1 MMREE
6 LLKVLPEVKEIENPD
21 LREGTIQC
29 FLLAC
34 QAGGKT
40 PAVMQEMPF
49 SALVSTK
56 VSFADKVRCVYHIC
70 VQTAVTINQY
80 MPGSITLN
88 MDILKSGALLC
99 DVAKL
104 LELEKTP
111 KGEWKK
117 GKAGS
122 LVRHPFSGVGLAMQA
137 GLPEEVQH
145 IIASH
150 AGEGNLF
157 PRTPEAIIVYHADF
171 AVFDPFVEGK
181 VLKESDSESA

>member
-1 MMREE
+1 MRQE
-6 LLKVLPEVKEIENPD
+6 LLKVLPELNDIENPD
-21 LREGTIQC
+21 LREKTIQC

-34 QAGGKT
+34 QVGGKT
-40 PAVMQEMPF
+40 PKVMQIMPF
-49 SALVSTK
+49 SALVPTR

-70 VQTAVTINQY
+70 VHTASAINQY
-80 MPGSITLN
+80 MPEAIPLN

-104 LELEKTP
+104 IEIEKTP
-111 KGEWKK
+111 KGEWEKTRV
-117 GKAGS
+117 GK

-171 AVFDPFVEGK
+171 AVFDPFVDGK
-181 VLKESDSESA
+181 VLK